1 MSLREHLAGT
11 VDCHYGESTPKLM
24 PAKTAMMCQF
34 MQKKKI
40 KKMTK
45 KKKLPTHPSA
55 PWLCSVNGVN
65 FYFVRV
71 CTCER
76 HTNTA
81 DVTHF
86 NPSLGNFLTIA
97 LSGQPTVAS
106 FAALGFQC

>member
-1 MSLREHLAGT
+1 MSLRERLAGT

-34 MQKKKI
+34 MQKKKNQKDEKE
-40 KKMTK
+40 KKNYR
-45 KKKLPTHPSA
+45 LTHPSA
-55 PWLCSVNGVN
+55 LWLCSVNGVN

-71 CTCER
+71 CT
-76 HTNTA
+76 A

-86 NPSLGNFLTIA
+86 NPSLGNFLTTA